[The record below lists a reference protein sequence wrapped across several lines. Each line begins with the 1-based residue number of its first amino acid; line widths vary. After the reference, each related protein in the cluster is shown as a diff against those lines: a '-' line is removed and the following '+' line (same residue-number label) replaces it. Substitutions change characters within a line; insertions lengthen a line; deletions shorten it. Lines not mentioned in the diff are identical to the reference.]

1 MHSGQAVVNPMFSH
15 TGRAVARPT
24 DGAAGK
30 RMGNQ
35 GLLGES
41 ERRAVMAR
49 IRVQDLPGA
58 KASTNAAFDDFQQVS
73 RYETIRQTVSGE
85 KADGEDEN
93 IG

>member
-1 MHSGQAVVNPMFSH
+1 MEQRVKDA
-15 TGRAVARPT
+15 
-24 DGAAGK
+24 
-30 RMGNQ
+30 
-35 GLLGES
+35 GES
-41 ERRAVMAR
+41 ERRAVTVR

-58 KASTNAAFDDFQQVS
+58 KASANAAFDDFRQVS